1 MDQSTLCYGGAGAL
15 LLVLFRAELLSFV
28 KSLLGLVA
36 WPFRSRAAAKTVTAE
51 TAPADTERAA
61 VQARVE
67 AFQVLMVY
75 WTAIQAREA
84 WASLEP
90 VGTRTDAPE
99 KQEAST

>member
-1 MDQSTLCYGGAGAL
+1 
-15 LLVLFRAELLSFV
+15 
-28 KSLLGLVA
+28 
-36 WPFRSRAAAKTVTAE
+36 
-51 TAPADTERAA
+51 

-99 KQEAST
+99 KQEAAT